1 VVSELTTEQRKELG
15 IGGGLLVE
23 DVQGAAAK
31 AGIRRGDILMAL
43 NNQDIKSVE
52 QLNQQINQYEK
63 AKSVALLI
71 RRGDGALYV
80 PLRLDGN

>member
-1 VVSELTTEQRKELG
+1 
-15 IGGGLLVE
+15 
-23 DVQGAAAK
+23 
-31 AGIRRGDILMAL
+31 MAL

-52 QLNQQINQYEK
+52 QLNQQLNQYEK